1 MQFSETSK
9 GTFGNSNLQLVALQR
24 ELGTTLLH
32 NYSRLL
38 TYIQR
43 KKEGKKERQNKFI
56 ISYGFLNGN
65 TVFLLEG
72 QFENA
77 DAQNA
82 YLQVSD
88 NTPSQNAV

>member
-1 MQFSETSK
+1 MKSACVGVLSIIE
-9 GTFGNSNLQLVALQR
+9 
-24 ELGTTLLH
+24 
-32 NYSRLL
+32 
-38 TYIQR
+38 
-43 KKEGKKERQNKFI
+43 NKFMF
-56 ISYGFLNGN
+56 SYGFHNGN

-88 NTPSQNAV
+88 NTPSQNAVQRYFLWQRSTMHYRLKHGSFHCGFSDIRGLEL